1 MVLIVFGVLFLV
13 MTLIVGVFTKKEKD
27 IENPNC
33 KEEVTDVKNNRK
45 LYKWFIIVF
54 SLMIIVGLIIE
65 LSKL

>member
-13 MTLIVGVFTKKEKD
+13 MTLVVGVFTKKEKD

-33 KEEVTDVKNNRK
+33 SEEVNDVANNRK

-54 SLMIIVGLIIE
+54 VIMIIAGLIIE

>member
-13 MTLIVGVFTKKEKD
+13 MTLVVGVFTKKEKD

-33 KEEVTDVKNNRK
+33 KEEVTDVANNRK

-54 SLMIIVGLIIE
+54 VVMIIAGLIIE